1 MDIDKN
7 LIRAMLN
14 HLREHSNYGTM
25 SLYFE
30 SFPEGYTNM
39 QIGYHVEYCI
49 ERGYMKGR
57 VSGDSIMAEV
67 SLTPVGLQYLEE
79 QTE

>member
-1 MDIDKN
+1 MELDRE

-30 SFPEGYTNM
+30 SFPEEYTNRK
-39 QIGYHVEYCI
+39 IGFHVEYCI
-49 ERGYMKGR
+49 ERGYMNGR
-57 VSGDSIMAEV
+57 VSADSIMAEV
-67 SLTPVGLQYLEE
+67 SLTPRGLKYLED
-79 QTE
+79 QLK